1 MDTDLHSTMQIL
13 KKYNQEQLLNF
24 YNELTNDEK
33 QKLLSQINSI
43 DFDMV
48 NTLYEQS
55 HLDKSISFN
64 RITPIPYIEK
74 SRLTSSQINK

>member
-55 HLDKSISFN
+55 HFF
-64 RITPIPYIEK
+64 
-74 SRLTSSQINK
+74 